1 MRLEKP
7 IKLSVII
14 PIFNE
19 IDTVSEVLQT
29 LAELRIEGIA
39 IELILVESNSDDGS
53 RDAVLKF
60 AAGHEAV
67 VLLEDQPKGKG
78 HAVRAGLKRASGQIV
93 LIQDADLEYDIADYD
108 KLLEPIIS
116 GETTFVLGTRT
127 KQGWQVRT
135 MPGERFASITMNIGH
150 WILTGFFNMLYRT
163 KLRDPFTM
171 YKVVLLEAV
180 RPLEFECDRFDFDWE
195 LVAKLVRTG
204 HIPTE
209 VPVSYSARGFTSGKK
224 VRPFRDPLQWIWAAL
239 KFRIVRIEL
248 DGNNEAVFRKDR

>member
-1 MRLEKP
+1 MQLEKP
-7 IKLSVII
+7 IKLSVIV

-19 IDTVSEVLQT
+19 IATVAEVLQI
-29 LAELRIEGIA
+29 LSELRIEGVEV
-39 IELILVESNSDDGS
+39 ELILVESNSRDGS
-53 RDAVLKF
+53 REAVLSF
-60 AAGHEAV
+60 ADDHKAV

-78 HAVRAGLKRASGQIV
+78 HAVRAGLQRASGQIV
-93 LIQDADLEYDIADYD
+93 LIQDADLEYDVADYH

-127 KQGWQVRT
+127 QQGWRVRT
-135 MPGERFASITMNIGH
+135 MPGEKFASVTMNIGH

-180 RPLEFECDRFDFDWE
+180 KPLEFECDRFDFDWE

-204 HIPTE
+204 HKPIE

-239 KFRIVRIEL
+239 KYRIVRIES
-248 DGNNEAVFRKDR
+248 DGTKETFFRKD